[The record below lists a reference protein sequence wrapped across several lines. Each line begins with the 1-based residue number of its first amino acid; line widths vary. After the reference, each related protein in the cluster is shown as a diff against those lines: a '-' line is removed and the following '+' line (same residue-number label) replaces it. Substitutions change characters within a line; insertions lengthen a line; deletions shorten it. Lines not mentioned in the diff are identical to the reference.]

1 MRLYHTAIA
10 LLDSGDSAM
19 VQLENDYDE
28 KDRGQRSLVSALIC
42 KRVAV
47 HSSHS
52 GVNAFEGAIIRASVD
67 CAFYHRGRK

>member
-1 MRLYHTAIA
+1 VRLYHTAIA
-10 LLDSGDSAM
+10 LLDAGDSAM

-28 KDRGQRSLVSALIC
+28 KDRGQRSLVSGLIC

-52 GVNAFEGAIIRASVD
+52 GVSAFEGAVVRASVD
-67 CAFYHRGRK
+67 CAFYRK